1 MEGTFVN
8 STPERSGD
16 DSTAGQEVLVSLS
29 RCDLADARSVFG
41 VLGSAFDSDRDAG
54 DEPEATS
61 GPCPTVWV
69 TTVDVS
75 EPKAAAHPVT
85 LTAPVTVDAQGG
97 YRAVDR
103 LREHLTGAFAVR
115 VVGTAAGDQEQEVRL
130 RLENR

>member
-1 MEGTFVN
+1 MN
-8 STPERSGD
+8 STTERSGD
-16 DSTAGQEVLVSLS
+16 GVTDGHGQEVLVSLS

-41 VLGSAFDSDRDAG
+41 VLGSAFASDRDAG
-54 DEPEATS
+54 DEPGPTS
-61 GPCPTVWV
+61 GPRPTVWV

-75 EPKAAAHPVT
+75 EPTAAAEPVK

-97 YRAVDR
+97 YWAVDR
-103 LREHLTGAFAVR
+103 LRTHLTGAFTVR

>member
-1 MEGTFVN
+1 MN
-8 STPERSGD
+8 STPERNGD
-16 DSTAGQEVLVSLS
+16 ATTAGHGEEVLVSLS

-61 GPCPTVWV
+61 GPRPTVWV

-75 EPKAAAHPVT
+75 EPKAAAEPVT
-85 LTAPVTVDAQGG
+85 LSAPVTVDAQGG
-97 YRAVDR
+97 YWAVDR
-103 LREHLTGAFAVR
+103 LRTHLTGAFAVR

>member
-1 MEGTFVN
+1 MN

-54 DEPEATS
+54 DEPEVTS
-61 GPCPTVWV
+61 GPRPTVWV

-75 EPKAAAHPVT
+75 EPKAPAEPVT
-85 LTAPVTVDAQGG
+85 LSAPVTVDAQGG
-97 YRAVDR
+97 YWAVDR
-103 LREHLTGAFAVR
+103 LRDHLTGAFAVR
-115 VVGTAAGDQEQEVRL
+115 VVGTAAGTRSRRSGSAWRTADTPS
-130 RLENR
+130 